1 MTLNTHQE
9 LIDAISEAA
18 RAQEQAY
25 NEIQRLR
32 ADHLIQAQRAA
43 ELQAEVDR
51 LTDENQKLTRK
62 LVKVRN
68 TIRRM
73 EEGEL

>member
-1 MTLNTHQE
+1 MNLNTYQD
-9 LIDAISEAA
+9 LIDTITEAA
-18 RAQEQAY
+18 RVQEQAH

-32 ADHLIQAQRAA
+32 ADHLTQAQRAA

-51 LTDENQKLTRK
+51 LTEENDKLTRK

-73 EEGEL
+73 EEGDL

>member
-1 MTLNTHQE
+1 MTINTHQD

-18 RAQEQAY
+18 RVQEQAY

-32 ADHLIQAQRAA
+32 ADHLTQAQRAA

-51 LTDENQKLTRK
+51 LTDENEKLTRK
-62 LVKVRN
+62 LLKARN

-73 EEGEL
+73 EEGDL